1 MLWQNHSHGVCPG
14 LLYRQPLAFAVDRRQ
29 AQDIQSLQER
39 DLFGARQTAIRLLK
53 EGWPG
58 NTIVQDALN
67 RPEWRNASMP
77 DKKMLMDLLQETF
90 NAPGNPSSAVIR
102 DCMRRAEAAPKGG

>member
-1 MLWQNHSHGVCPG
+1 MRRLFAAAAFG
-14 LLYRQPLAFAVDRRQ
+14 LVVVPAL
-29 AQDIQSLQER
+29 AQDKRLEAVCGE
-39 DLFGARQTAIRLLK
+39 LFGARQTAIRLLK

-58 NTIVQDALN
+58 NVIVQDALN

-77 DKKMLMDLLQETF
+77 DQKMLMDL
-90 NAPGNPSSAVIR
+90 SSAVIR

>member
-1 MLWQNHSHGVCPG
+1 MK
-14 LLYRQPLAFAVDRRQ
+14 RRLAFAAVAACLSGPADAQDRRLE
-29 AQDIQSLQER
+29 AVCGE
-39 DLFGARQTAIRLLK
+39 LFGARQTAIRLLK

-67 RPEWRNASMP
+67 RPEWRNASMQ

-90 NAPGNPSSAVIR
+90 NDPANPSSAVIR
-102 DCMRRAEAAPKGG
+102 DCMRRAESAPKGG